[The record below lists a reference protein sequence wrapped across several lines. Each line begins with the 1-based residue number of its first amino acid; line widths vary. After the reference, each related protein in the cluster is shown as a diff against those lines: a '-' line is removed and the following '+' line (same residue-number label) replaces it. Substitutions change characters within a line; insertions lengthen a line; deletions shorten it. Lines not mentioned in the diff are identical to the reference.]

1 MNGLNSFCFDCHKA
15 KANWKARSAFSVKSQ
30 GLNCGKA
37 KANGSWRSQL
47 LRQVARLDKNNV
59 NCNKAKAN
67 WKARSAFSV
76 KSQGLNCGK
85 AKLKGQLVFEFI
97 VAVIVFLGIMFY
109 ILNYVNA
116 TFNGYREGFFS
127 EDMENKAMQ
136 IAELLLI
143 NRGNWTGS
151 GSMISPGLAEDW
163 PLLNSTKISWF
174 NTTCNSDYEG
184 VMKNLGVHPRYRV
197 KIVVKNE
204 SSELAK
210 CTMGEPSGRT
220 TEVRRFGVSDKGFIT
235 VSIWVWEKARYAY
248 EY

>member
-59 NCNKAKAN
+59 NCNKAK
-67 WKARSAFSV
+67 F
-76 KSQGLNCGK
+76 
-85 AKLKGQLVFEFI
+85 KGQLVFEFI